1 MGNPKVGGIAGRPTQ
16 LDDVF
21 ARMTGLK
28 RSTVEKPLDKQ
39 INSLNKKTLLN
50 FGCNMINETS
60 KSLTPIIKKLEE
72 ENATLKKSLHDA
84 GELIEELKKKN
95 KLFKKQLARFGRVFD
110 NHSITKEVNDEINA
124 ERGQEVESLGGP
136 EDFGIDEH
144 EEDLIEKEKNETR
157 KLG

>member
-60 KSLTPIIKKLEE
+60 KSLRPIIKKLEE

-95 KLFKKQLARFGRVFD
+95 NLFKRQLARFGRVFD
-110 NHSITKEVNDEINA
+110 RGGRTKEVNDEINA
-124 ERGQEVESLGGP
+124 ERGQEVESFGGR

-144 EEDLIEKEKNETR
+144 EEDLIEKEK
-157 KLG
+157 K

>member
-60 KSLTPIIKKLEE
+60 KSLTPIIKRLEE
-72 ENATLKKSLHDA
+72 ENVTLKKSLHDA

-95 KLFKKQLARFGRVFD
+95 NLFKRQLARFGRVFD
-110 NHSITKEVNDEINA
+110 RGGRTKEVNDEINA
-124 ERGQEVESLGGP
+124 ERGQEVESLGGR

-144 EEDLIEKEKNETR
+144 EEDLIEKEK
-157 KLG
+157 K